1 MMLTGSYEVK
11 QLLAGI
17 DSESVTLRCLAS
29 VFLYTVKSLFLFRCH
44 AHQYQYYQ
52 YKNLIIRDC
61 HFLFSTDSFVGAD
74 AIYTSVSSMCHD
86 QLFINSTS
94 SGTGNSN

>member
-1 MMLTGSYEVK
+1 MVIDVHPLKVK
-11 QLLAGI
+11 EGVHDVDWELRSETAILAGI

-52 YKNLIIRDC
+52 YKNLI
-61 HFLFSTDSFVGAD
+61 H
-74 AIYTSVSSMCHD
+74 
-86 QLFINSTS
+86 
-94 SGTGNSN
+94 

>member
-17 DSESVTLRCLAS
+17 DFESVTLRCLAS

-52 YKNLIIRDC
+52 YKNVI
-61 HFLFSTDSFVGAD
+61 H
-74 AIYTSVSSMCHD
+74 
-86 QLFINSTS
+86 
-94 SGTGNSN
+94 